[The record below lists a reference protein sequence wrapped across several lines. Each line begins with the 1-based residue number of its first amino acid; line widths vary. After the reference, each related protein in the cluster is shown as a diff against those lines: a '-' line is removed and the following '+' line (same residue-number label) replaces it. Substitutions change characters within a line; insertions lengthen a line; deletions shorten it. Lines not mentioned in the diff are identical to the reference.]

1 MNEVFF
7 DPEVDADAGALGRNP
22 RSLVSLSLA
31 HTEDSVTVLVLNI
44 LLSPRA
50 VLFLLMRLSALLRH
64 DFSSSV

>member
-44 LLSPRA
+44 LLH
-50 VLFLLMRLSALLRH
+50 LEQCCF
-64 DFSSSV
+64 F